1 MGKKSELD
9 IRVLM
14 EYICTI
20 NGITLHMQTL
30 DMKQVLDLMTQAYTV
45 GYDDAMTYVN
55 EKMDEMTRRYKDD

>member
-9 IRVLM
+9 IRVTIKN
-14 EYICTI
+14 ICVSNSVMPSKI
-20 NGITLHMQTL
+20 L
-30 DMKQVLDLMTQAYTV
+30 LDLMTQAYTA